1 MAPSLEDL
9 GAADDR
15 PEVHALLV
23 SLKASLAQL
32 EKLLDECSDHWGY
45 ESFSRSSVGGVV
57 EPDEREHLLVV
68 VTTFGVEP

>member
-1 MAPSLEDL
+1 MVPSLEDL

-23 SLKASLAQL
+23 SLKASLPKL

-45 ESFSRSSVGGVV
+45 EDPIYRFYHQLQRVRARS
-57 EPDEREHLLVV
+57 HY
-68 VTTFGVEP
+68 